1 MTRFESPAG
10 GGFCCD
16 LAPNRSAS
24 WRHTQQFLV
33 AVTVVSALVAVFFM
47 AMGAWLVAP
56 FAGLEVLAVSAGLY
70 SVARASYRCERIR
83 IDDADVLVGS
93 GVGQPRQWVRFPR
106 AFARVR
112 FEPARGHA
120 RSRLHIGASGRY
132 VEVGA
137 FLNEPERCQLAGQLR
152 RSLREGA
159 AY

>member
-1 MTRFESPAG
+1 MTRFESAG

-24 WRHTQQFLV
+24 WRHTQRFLV
-33 AVTVVSALVAVFFM
+33 AVAAVGALVAGFFT
-47 AMGAWLVAP
+47 AMGAWPVAP

-70 SVARASYRCERIR
+70 AAARASYRCEQIR
-83 IDDADVLVGS
+83 VDAADVRIGT
-93 GVGQPRQWVRFPR
+93 GVGEPRRWVRFPR
-106 AFARVR
+106 AFARVD
-112 FEPARGHA
+112 FQPARGHA

-132 VEVGA
+132 VEIGA

-159 AY
+159 AH